1 MSQLKQNAIK
11 NQLLGLMSK
20 DDFALLAEHLVWI
33 QLAKGDLLV
42 EPDRPI
48 QNCWFLE
55 AGVASVVLATPQ
67 GQETEVGIIG
77 LEGMV
82 DLSTVQ
88 GLDSSPFRCFV
99 QVPGA
104 AYRLPASTLTAAL
117 EVSPAMR
124 GIMARFAYSF
134 TVQVSGTALANASF
148 TVEQRLARWLLMCH
162 DRLETRDVALTHEF
176 LALMLNV
183 RRAGVTTAI
192 GVLERAG
199 LLDGKRGV
207 ISIDDRP
214 GLEAFA
220 GECYDKSEAFNGHR
234 AT

>member
-1 MSQLKQNAIK
+1 VSPLKQNAIK
-11 NQLLGLMSK
+11 NHLLGSLSK
-20 DDFALLAEHLVWI
+20 DDFAMVAEQLVWI
-33 QLAKGDLLV
+33 PLVKGDLLV

-48 QNCWFLE
+48 QHCWFPE
-55 AGVASVVLATPQ
+55 GGVASVVLATRQ

-77 LEGMV
+77 REGMV

-117 EVSPAMR
+117 EISPAIR
-124 GIMARFAYSF
+124 RIMARFAYSF

-162 DRLETRDVALTHEF
+162 DRLETSDVALTHEF

-207 ISIDDRP
+207 ISIEDRH

-220 GECYDKSEAFNGHR
+220 GECYNKSEAFNGGC